1 MKTVMI
7 CTPFHCDHNAG
18 KCQKYICNS
27 TTLSQKVKEHKYLFF
42 SILRL
47 RLYSFLPLNDLI
59 IKHAVT
65 FFITFANEKDASHLR
80 AKAILKKNIYNK
92 ITKTLIYEKTKK

>member
-27 TTLSQKVKEHKYLFF
+27 TTLSQKAKEYKYLFF
-42 SILRL
+42 NTLRL
-47 RLYSFLPLNDLI
+47 RLYSLLPLNDLI
-59 IKHAVT
+59 IKHVVT
-65 FFITFANEKDASHLR
+65 FFITFAIEKVASHLR
-80 AKAILKKNIYNK
+80 AKAIKKDIYK
-92 ITKTLIYEKTKK
+92 

>member
-27 TTLSQKVKEHKYLFF
+27 TTLSQKVKEYKCLFF
-42 SILRL
+42 SILHL
-47 RLYSFLPLNDLI
+47 RLYSLLPLNDLI
-59 IKHAVT
+59 IKHVVT

-80 AKAILKKNIYNK
+80 AKAIKKRYIQLNN
-92 ITKTLIYEKTKK
+92 

>member
-27 TTLSQKVKEHKYLFF
+27 TTLSQKAQKYKYLFF

-47 RLYSFLPLNDLI
+47 RLYSLLPLNDLI
-59 IKHAVT
+59 IKHTVT

-80 AKAILKKNIYNK
+80 AKAIKKDIYK
-92 ITKTLIYEKTKK
+92 

>member
-1 MKTVMI
+1 M
-7 CTPFHCDHNAG
+7 DNAG

-27 TTLSQKVKEHKYLFF
+27 TTLSQKVKEYKCLFF
-42 SILRL
+42 SILHL
-47 RLYSFLPLNDLI
+47 RLYSLLPLNDLI

-80 AKAILKKNIYNK
+80 TKAIKKDIYN
-92 ITKTLIYEKTKK
+92 

>member
-42 SILRL
+42 STLRL
-47 RLYSFLPLNDLI
+47 RLYSLLPLNDLI
-59 IKHAVT
+59 IKHTFT

-80 AKAILKKNIYNK
+80 AKAIKKDIYTIK
-92 ITKTLIYEKTKK
+92 